1 MPPRRTAASPER
13 SRPSSRTRSASKRSS
28 SKSPARQPAAA
39 AVAAQ
44 KVNAVKLR
52 KEELEKTRNAMSMRN
67 APFTVWIRFL
77 QATFTFI
84 TTTLVPLAV
93 SPKALVGYAVLGLYA
108 WSRTAKEELYA
119 PPTCGESGVPGGA
132 LFMPELYAYEFVWWL
147 TLGILS
153 SIGFGTGLHSGIM
166 FLWPHVVS
174 IIATADNDCASS
186 NFAAAYSHPCV
197 LVCASKG
204 DGTNTFLPTFLR
216 ILPSVV
222 IWGCGTA
229 IGELPPYFITRAA
242 RRSGGPA
249 TDFDSELEE
258 AKDKTD
264 LVSWLKVLA

>member
-1 MPPRRTAASPER
+1 M
-13 SRPSSRTRSASKRSS
+13 
-28 SKSPARQPAAA
+28 
-39 AVAAQ
+39 AAQ